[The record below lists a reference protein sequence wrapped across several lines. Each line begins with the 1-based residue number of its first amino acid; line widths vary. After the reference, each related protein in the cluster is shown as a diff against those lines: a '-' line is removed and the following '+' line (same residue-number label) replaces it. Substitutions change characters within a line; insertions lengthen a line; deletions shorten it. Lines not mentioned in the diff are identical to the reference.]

1 MEIDIQESIKME
13 NHTVTVNMFGQME
26 THTKVILLRVPDRAK
41 VSLKRLMAKYTKAN
55 FITI

>member
-1 MEIDIQESIKME
+1 ME